1 MPPVVYLA
9 GPLGFSEVGRAFHQ
23 NVIIP
28 LVQEVGFDIRDP
40 WALTPIALIAPV
52 IEMPYGPDK
61 KKAWSRLNLVIGKN
75 NVLAIEESD
84 LIIAILDGTD
94 VDSGTAGEIGYASAL
109 GKTVIGYRGD
119 FRLSAD
125 NEGSLVNLQIEYF
138 IGLNGG
144 QIVTNIKSLRDALEG
159 YKKHFIKK

>member
-1 MPPVVYLA
+1 MLPIAYLA
-9 GPLGFSEVGRAFHQ
+9 GPLGFSEVGRLFHQ
-23 NVIIP
+23 TVIIP
-28 LVQEVGFDIRDP
+28 LVKEVGFEIRDP
-40 WALTPIALIAPV
+40 WELTPIALIAPV
-52 IEMPYGPDK
+52 IEMPYGQDK
-61 KKAWSRLNLVIGKN
+61 KKAWSRLNLVIGRN

-138 IGLNGG
+138 INSSGG
-144 QIVTNIKSLRDALEG
+144 QIVTNIKSLKNALEE
-159 YKKHFIKK
+159 YKKHFIKQ